1 MSDCLYKLSYFP
13 RIFRHML
20 VRLCCLAI
28 VAYCTIAL
36 PEWCTATMAW
46 LDYMS
51 SGITTCSEG
60 DKLLTWS
67 DWFTPSYTFTI
78 ALKCICLQWRISLQC
93 DKLSDGLGSRFLNYN
108 IHRMIDKPI
117 MYTQHKL
124 LCSTQ
129 CVDKHVNHYFHV
141 LKMVFSSLR
150 LLCLPRF
157 AGWSPFCIWAPS
169 WSSIICC
176 DSYTN
181 KKECCAKSLV
191 PMQL

>member
-1 MSDCLYKLSYFP
+1 
-13 RIFRHML
+13 ML

-36 PEWCTATMAW
+36 AEWCTATMAW

-108 IHRMIDKPI
+108 IHRMIDKPLMSI
-117 MYTQHKL
+117 KYTQHKL

-129 CVDKHVNHYFHV
+129 NALINTSIITSMSWTLMIYILRCCALHTHKC
-141 LKMVFSSLR
+141 LFSSFIDC
-150 LLCLPRF
+150 LLCWTYSPDKASSLPFNLQRGHIHLQFNKDTLLLDLLHRF
-157 AGWSPFCIWAPS
+157 
-169 WSSIICC
+169 
-176 DSYTN
+176 
-181 KKECCAKSLV
+181 
-191 PMQL
+191 